1 MNYQQS
7 ANDEFVQSKSGATSD
22 PRSEMMSQLAAGYD
36 AFIELMSNLAE
47 GTKFYNN
54 LTKILTA
61 YQSNV
66 NDFILARNT
75 EKDDLMK

>member
-1 MNYQQS
+1 M
-7 ANDEFVQSKSGATSD
+7 QSKSGTTSD
-22 PRSEMMSQLAAGYD
+22 PRSEMMSELARGYD
-36 AFIELMSNLAE
+36 AFIELMGNLAE

-54 LTKILTA
+54 LTKILTT

>member
-1 MNYQQS
+1 
-7 ANDEFVQSKSGATSD
+7 
-22 PRSEMMSQLAAGYD
+22 MMSELAQGYD

-54 LTKILTA
+54 LTKILTT

-75 EKDDLMK
+75 EKEDLMK